1 MGERRARARAKGAT
15 MATVQV
21 ILNGMPGG
29 TVHDTE
35 QYPVVL
41 RFDEDK
47 SVENAVWVIPSFPG
61 EIPASMLSEIRVQ
74 TGPLQAMVD
83 GPEGFKTGP
92 HETTWIRCDY
102 PRGKLVSFL
111 QTGGDT
117 HRMTGV
123 SVSIVEDSLVVD
135 ELSIGPGSPPSG
147 GSSAASSQSGT
158 SSSGGAQSSGTGEGQ
173 NPSP

>member
-1 MGERRARARAKGAT
+1 

-35 QYPVVL
+35 SYPVVL
-41 RFDEDK
+41 RFEDDK

-61 EIPASMLSEIRVQ
+61 EIPAGMLSEIRVQ
-74 TGPLQAMVD
+74 VGPLQAMVE
-83 GPEGFKTGP
+83 GPEGFQSGP

-111 QTGGDT
+111 KTGPEPQ
-117 HRMTGV
+117 RMSGV

-135 ELSIGPGSPPSG
+135 EVQIGGPPK
-147 GSSAASSQSGT
+147 AAT
-158 SSSGGAQSSGTGEGQ
+158 
-173 NPSP
+173 

>member
-1 MGERRARARAKGAT
+1 

-41 RFDEDK
+41 RFEDDK

-61 EIPASMLSEIRVQ
+61 EIPAAMLSEIRVQ
-74 TGPLQAMVD
+74 VGPLQAMVD
-83 GPEGFKTGP
+83 GPEGFQSGP
-92 HETTWIRCDY
+92 HDTTWIRCDY

-117 HRMTGV
+117 HKMTGV

-135 ELSIGPGSPPSG
+135 EVTIGG
-147 GSSAASSQSGT
+147 GSS
-158 SSSGGAQSSGTGEGQ
+158 SSSGGSGSSGAAGGQ

>member
-1 MGERRARARAKGAT
+1 

-35 QYPVVL
+35 QYPVIL
-41 RFDEDK
+41 QFDEDR

-61 EIPASMLSEIRVQ
+61 HIPATMLSEIRVQ
-74 TGPLQAMVD
+74 VGPLQARVE
-83 GPEGFKTGP
+83 GPEGFQSGP
-92 HETTWIRCDY
+92 HETNWIRCDY

-111 QTGGDT
+111 NTDSQTHT
-117 HRMTGV
+117 MSGV

-135 ELSIGPGSPPSG
+135 EVSIGG
-147 GSSAASSQSGT
+147 GS
-158 SSSGGAQSSGTGEGQ
+158 SSSGGSAAGGAKA
-173 NPSP
+173 

>member
-1 MGERRARARAKGAT
+1 

-41 RFDEDK
+41 KFGEDK
-47 SVENAVWVIPSFPG
+47 SVENAVWVIPSFPA
-61 EIPASMLSEIRVQ
+61 EIPAGMLSEIRVQ
-74 TGPLQAMVD
+74 AGPLQVMVE
-83 GPEGFKTGP
+83 GPEGFNSGP

-111 QTGGDT
+111 QTGNDT
-117 HRMTGV
+117 HKMSGV
-123 SVSIVEDSLVVD
+123 SVSIVEDTLVVD
-135 ELSIGPGSPPSG
+135 EVTIGG
-147 GSSAASSQSGT
+147 GST
-158 SSSGGAQSSGTGEGQ
+158 SSGG
-173 NPSP
+173 